1 MEINENSVVRTV
13 LTYKVNDELFAI
25 DVINVIS
32 ILEVCPVT
40 KVPMAPPY
48 IKGLIN
54 HSGNILPLIDLR
66 IRFGLPEKNIT
77 NDTCIIVLK
86 IKIDNELVSLG
97 VQVDSVQDIFEID
110 TQKIESYPSVGTKY
124 NSKFISGVYKTENML
139 LILLDLEK
147 FLSNEKNVLLQST
160 VS

>member
-1 MEINENSVVRTV
+1 MEITENSLVRTF
-13 LTYKVNDELFAI
+13 LTFKVNDELFAI
-25 DVINVIS
+25 DVIHIIN
-32 ILEVCPVT
+32 ILEFCPVT
-40 KVPMAPPY
+40 KVPMAPSY

-66 IRFGLPEKNIT
+66 VRFGMPEKEIT

-86 IKIDNELVSLG
+86 IKIDNELVLVG
-97 VQVDSVQDIFEID
+97 VQVDSVHDIFEIN

-124 NSKFISGVYKTENML
+124 NSKFISGVYKTESLL
-139 LILLDLEK
+139 LILVDLEK
-147 FLSNEKNVLLQST
+147 LLSNEKNVFMQSS